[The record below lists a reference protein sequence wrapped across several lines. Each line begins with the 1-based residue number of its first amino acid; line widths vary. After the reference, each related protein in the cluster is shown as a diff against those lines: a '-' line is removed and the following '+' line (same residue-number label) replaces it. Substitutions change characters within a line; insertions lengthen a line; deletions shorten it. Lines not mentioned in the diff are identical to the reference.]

1 VSPTTPDRIS
11 VVIGGTTIDSDSSTV
26 ALSKANRKEA
36 RGIAKPKEK
45 EARGNSK
52 PNSRKRIA
60 TSTASIS
67 LKSKGATAQPKA
79 KKTLTTSTALKS
91 SKSKASSKGAMKEA
105 PHSTSSSPTRKRV
118 SKEATKK
125 VPHLTS
131 SSPSRKRV
139 VATEASSMKVR
150 KGVATESPHS
160 MDREESANVDIP
172 LAMAEESAIRN
183 IADIPGYNGPMTES
197 LANNDECCYICGKT
211 PCKWLEYGVDVLS
224 AVRNC
229 FDVSTAETAGYVVEQ
244 GSGNE
249 VSNNRVQFKMYRMF
263 TYEKFGG
270 LGKGNQM
277 KLPNCVE
284 SAIKRTFPD
293 LDGNYTNFNPN
304 NEVSL

>member
-1 VSPTTPDRIS
+1 ME
-11 VVIGGTTIDSDSSTV
+11 GGY
-26 ALSKANRKEA
+26 
-36 RGIAKPKEK
+36 
-45 EARGNSK
+45 
-52 PNSRKRIA
+52 
-60 TSTASIS
+60 STAE
-67 LKSKGATAQPKA
+67 G
-79 KKTLTTSTALKS
+79 KKRTTTTSTGLQS
-91 SKSKASSKGAMKEA
+91 PMSKASSKGATKKA
-105 PHSTSSSPTRKRV
+105 PHLTYLSPSRKRV
-118 SKEATKK
+118 SKETTKK

-211 PCKWLEYGVDVLS
+211 PCKWLEYGVDVLN

-249 VSNNRVQFKMYRMF
+249 VSNNRMRFPMYLMF
-263 TYEKFGG
+263 TFEKFCC

-277 KLPNCVE
+277 KLPDCVE
-284 SAIKRTFPD
+284 SAIKRTF
-293 LDGNYTNFNPN
+293 LNSDGNYTNFNPN